1 MTTLKP
7 PAGRLIAGRA
17 IAARVLAGLQDADRV
32 DAAAALAL
40 RVGGAGLTLVTQ
52 IIAARWLGLAEFGA
66 FSNAWVWATLAA
78 ALAQSGFAST
88 TTRFAS
94 AYRAENDGRSLL
106 GLVIFSQA
114 VALGLGLVAIAAIML
129 VAPLPAMGLAP
140 AQVEALT
147 VGALVV
153 PLLAQI
159 DVGKGL
165 TRAAG
170 SAALAYL
177 PGMLMRPAFFLVGIA
192 VLIGIG
198 TVPDAATAMWASLVA
213 VAGAWVVQAVITGRR
228 LRPFIA
234 TSSPS
239 WSPRHW
245 SGVSAGVLVSD
256 AYLLVVASVDVIL
269 LNLLASAEAGGAY
282 FAAAKLA
289 ALTSYVLF
297 AVSAVAQG
305 RLASLAAQDCTERLA
320 ATSRRFC
327 SLAFWPTLAGAA
339 ALALAGPALLDLF
352 GEGFRQ
358 AAGPLLVLIAAYVVQ
373 AATGPVRVLLVMT
386 GRQKPLALMLTA
398 CAILCIILNLVLI
411 PVLDLWGA
419 AWAFFITTTTASTG
433 MAFLARYALGF
444 WCLPLP
450 TPSTPQD

>member
-1 MTTLKP
+1 MSTPL
-7 PAGRLIAGRA
+7 AGRLM
-17 IAARVLAGLQDADRV
+17 AGLRDADRM

-40 RVGGAGLTLVTQ
+40 RITGAGLTLITQ
-52 IIAARWLGLAEFGA
+52 LVAARWLGLSEFGA

-78 ALAQSGFAST
+78 ALAQAGFAST

-94 AYRAENDGRSLL
+94 SYREERDGRSLL

-114 VALGLGLVAIAAIML
+114 VALGLGLVAIL
-129 VAPLPAMGLAP
+129 VITIIASLPAIGLGP

-147 VGALVV
+147 VGALAV
-153 PLLAQI
+153 PFLAQI
-159 DVGKGL
+159 DIGKGL

-177 PGMLMRPAFFLVGIA
+177 PGMLLRPAFFLVGIA
-192 VLIGIG
+192 ALIGIG
-198 TVPDAATAMWASLVA
+198 AVPDAATAMWASLAA
-213 VAGAWVVQAVITGRR
+213 VIGAWIVQALIAARR
-228 LRPFIA
+228 LRPFLA
-234 TSSPS
+234 TSAPC
-239 WSPRHW
+239 WSPGRW
-245 SGVSAGVLVSD
+245 SRVSVGVLVSD

-305 RLASLAAQDCTERLA
+305 RFAALAAQNSTGRLEA
-320 ATSRRFC
+320 ASRRFC
-327 SLAFWPTLAGAA
+327 RLALWPTFAA
-339 ALALAGPALLDLF
+339 AAGLAIAGPALLDLF

-358 AAGPLLVLIAAYVVQ
+358 AAGPLLVLVAAYVVQ

-386 GRQKPLALMLTA
+386 GRQKPLAILLTA
-398 CAILCIILNLVLI
+398 CAVLCIILNLVLI

-419 AWAFFITTTTASTG
+419 AWAFFITTTVASTG
-433 MAFLARYALGF
+433 MALLARHALGF

-450 TPSTPQD
+450 APSGEQG